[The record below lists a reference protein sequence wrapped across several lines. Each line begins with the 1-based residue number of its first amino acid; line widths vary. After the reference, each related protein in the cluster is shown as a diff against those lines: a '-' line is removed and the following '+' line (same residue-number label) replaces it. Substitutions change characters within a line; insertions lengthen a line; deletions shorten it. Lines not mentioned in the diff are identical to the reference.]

1 MFMFVNIKLVCRMNF
16 KIKEDVMDD
25 MQKSLLSN
33 VIVEDENNV
42 LSYLVIIFGNVG
54 IILSKY

>member
-42 LSYLVIIFGNVG
+42 LNYLVIIFGNVG
-54 IILSKY
+54 IILGKY

>member
-33 VIVEDENNV
+33 VIVEDEN
-42 LSYLVIIFGNVG
+42 LVIIFGNVR
-54 IILSKY
+54 IILSKYQ